1 MAYTRVI
8 GILSGKGGVGK
19 TTLALNLGAAMAD
32 FGKNVVLVDGNMTTP
47 NLGIHAGL
55 PLYPITLHDV
65 LRGRVDIYEVMH
77 IMPNG
82 LKIIPA
88 SINVNDLEGVDPK
101 YLGSHLR
108 DLLGKV
114 DYVLIDGAPGLGGE
128 ALGVLRASDQVLGVA
143 TPDLP
148 SLTNLLKS
156 IRMVRDSQREY
167 LGTVINMHRN
177 KPYEP
182 KKEHMLSLLE
192 DTPILETIPHDEHIR
207 YSLSKRM
214 PVVHYKPNAYSS
226 LKIKRLAGKITGN
239 EFKIEWYRKYLSKID
254 FKK

>member
-19 TTLALNLGAAMAD
+19 TTIAFNLGAAMAD
-32 FGKNVVLVDGNMTTP
+32 QGKNVVLVDGNMTTP

-65 LRGRVDIYEVMH
+65 LRGKVDIYEVMH
-77 IMPNG
+77 LLPNG
-82 LKIIPA
+82 LKIVPA
-88 SINVNDLEGVDPK
+88 SISVSDLEGVDPK
-101 YLGSHLR
+101 FLGSHLR

-114 DYVLIDGAPGLGGE
+114 DYVIIDGAPGLGGE

-148 SLTNLLKS
+148 ALTNLLKS
-156 IRMVRDSQREY
+156 IHMVKDSQREY
-167 LGTVINMHRN
+167 LGTIINMHRN
-177 KPYEP
+177 KSYEP
-182 KKEHMLSLLE
+182 KQEHIESMLE
-192 DTPILETIPHDEHIR
+192 DTPILETIPHDENIR
-207 YSLSKRM
+207 YSLSKRI

-239 EFKIEWYRKYLSKID
+239 EFKIEWYRKYLSKMD
-254 FKK
+254 FKR